1 MTDLQ
6 KDELITA
13 MTDNLQMLRV
23 RLGLTQVQMAEM
35 IGVGRQTYLAVEKKH
50 HKMSW
55 NMFLSLLMVFTKN
68 PETDTILNVTGI
80 YTDEL
85 NDFLKRKT

>member
-1 MTDLQ
+1 MTDIQ
-6 KDELITA
+6 KEELITA

-35 IGVGRQTYLAVEKKH
+35 IGVGRQTYLTVENKR

-68 PETDTILNVTGI
+68 KETDAVLNVIGI

-85 NDFLKRKT
+85 NDYLKRRK

>member
-1 MTDLQ
+1 MDFQ
-6 KDELITA
+6 KDKYLIA
-13 MTDNLQMLRV
+13 MTDNLRMLRV
-23 RLGLTQVQMAEM
+23 RLGLTQVEMAEM

-55 NMFLSLLMVFTKN
+55 NMFLSLLMIFTKN
-68 PETDTILNVTGI
+68 KETDTLLAASGI

-85 NDFLKRKT
+85 NDFLKRK